1 MTRYIGCEVSECFP
15 GALGSRVPDASHL
28 IDSNAIPWVPLD
40 SEKRQGTPAKTL
52 LVLLHALEALFK
64 LRDQRRFA
72 RLEAVAS
79 HDAPEIV
86 AARPVVSIVDG

>member
-1 MTRYIGCEVSECFP
+1 MQVDISAAEAALIASKILDCPDMYGTEDFGCSSIEKHP
-15 GALGSRVPDASHL
+15 VP
-28 IDSNAIPWVPLD
+28 
-40 SEKRQGTPAKTL
+40 L